1 MSYQEIK
8 HLRRQIE
15 KRFNRARHHLQADYS
30 AAAYCEFQNAFEIL
44 AELLD
49 KENTLC
55 ALPASA
61 AIRQPAT

>member
-15 KRFNRARHHLQADYS
+15 KRLNRAMHHLQADHS

-44 AELLD
+44 AELIVTLD
-49 KENTLC
+49 KENPL
-55 ALPASA
+55 
-61 AIRQPAT
+61 

>member
-1 MSYQEIK
+1 MRYQEIK

-15 KRFNRARHHLQADYS
+15 KRLNRAMHHLQADHS
-30 AAAYCEFQNAFEIL
+30 AAAYCKFQNAFEIL
-44 AELLD
+44 AKPLD

-55 ALPASA
+55 VLPASA